1 MDRRRDSGLVQD
13 ADRERLTMAATAAGR
28 PKLLLVSLGGTI
40 TMTASAGPGIVPTLT
55 GADLVAAVPA
65 LADVAEIEAVSPFR
79 LPGPSLTLAHLR
91 QVARLLNA
99 RLAEDIAGAI
109 VVQGTDTIEETA
121 FVMDCL
127 VGGDKPVVVTGA
139 MRGAEA
145 PGADGPANLLAS
157 AIVASSPAARGLGTL
172 VVLNDTIHAARFVQK
187 SSTFLPSTFASLS
200 AGPLGSVIEGEACI
214 SMRVTRSTIV
224 AGGDE
229 GADEPV
235 ALLTAALGDDGRLL
249 AGLPGL
255 GYRGLVI
262 EAMGVGHVPAAVVPA
277 LANLTEVFPVV
288 LSSRVASGPVFAR
301 TYGFPGSETDLLA
314 RGLIPGGMLGGLKAR
329 LLLSLLLGVGLH
341 GKALRQAFH
350 GMATPSA

>member
-1 MDRRRDSGLVQD
+1 MSG
-13 ADRERLTMAATAAGR
+13 RAAGR
-28 PKLLLVSLGGTI
+28 PRLVLVSLGGTI

-65 LADVAEIEAVSPFR
+65 LAEVADIEAVSPFR

-91 QVARLLNA
+91 EVARLLNA
-99 RLAEDIAGAI
+99 RLAGDVAGAI

-121 FVMDCL
+121 FVLDLL

-139 MRGAEA
+139 MRGPEA

-157 AIVASSPAARGLGTL
+157 AIVAAAPAARGLGTL

-187 SSTFLPSTFASLS
+187 ASTFLPSTFASL
-200 AGPLGSVIEGEACI
+200 ATGPLGCVIEGRARVD
-214 SMRVTRSTIV
+214 MRVTRSAVI
-224 AGGDE
+224 AGG
-229 GADEPV
+229 ADGVDQPV
-235 ALLTAALGDDGRLL
+235 ALLTAALGDDGRML
-249 AGLPGL
+249 AGLPDL

-262 EAMGVGHVPAAVVPA
+262 EAMGVGHVPAAIVPA
-277 LANLTEVFPVV
+277 LARLAEIFPVV

-314 RGLIPGGMLGGLKAR
+314 RGLIPGGALGGLKSR
-329 LLLSLLLGVGLH
+329 LLLSLLLGVGLQ
-341 GKALRQAFH
+341 GPQLREAFLQNSV
-350 GMATPSA
+350 PN

>member
-1 MDRRRDSGLVQD
+1 MS
-13 ADRERLTMAATAAGR
+13 ERAAGR
-28 PKLLLVSLGGTI
+28 PRLVLVSLGGTI

-65 LADVAEIEAVSPFR
+65 LAEVADIEAVSPFR

-91 QVARLLNA
+91 EVARLLNA
-99 RLAEDIAGAI
+99 RLAGDVAGAI

-121 FVMDCL
+121 FVLDLL

-139 MRGAEA
+139 MRGPEA

-157 AIVASSPAARGLGTL
+157 AIVAAAPAARGLGTL

-187 SSTFLPSTFASLS
+187 ASTFLPSTFASL
-200 AGPLGSVIEGEACI
+200 ATGPLGCVIEGRARVD
-214 SMRVTRSTIV
+214 MRVTRSAVI
-224 AGGDE
+224 AGG
-229 GADEPV
+229 ADGVDQPV
-235 ALLTAALGDDGRLL
+235 ALLTAALGDDGRML
-249 AGLPGL
+249 AGLPDL

-262 EAMGVGHVPAAVVPA
+262 EAMGVGHVPAAIVPA
-277 LANLTEVFPVV
+277 LARLAEIFPVV

-314 RGLIPGGMLGGLKAR
+314 RGLIPGGALGGLKSR
-329 LLLSLLLGVGLH
+329 LLLSLLLGVGLQ
-341 GKALRQAFH
+341 GPQLREAFLQNSV
-350 GMATPSA
+350 PN

>member
-1 MDRRRDSGLVQD
+1 MV
-13 ADRERLTMAATAAGR
+13 AASPGR

-55 GADLVAAVPA
+55 GADLIAAVPA
-65 LADVAEIEAVSPFR
+65 LAEVADIEAISPFR

-91 QVARLLNA
+91 QVAQLLNE
-99 RLAEDIAGAI
+99 RLAGDIAGAI

-157 AIVASSPAARGLGTL
+157 AVVASSPVARSLGTV
-172 VVLNDTIHAARFVQK
+172 VVLNDTVHAARFVQK
-187 SSTFLPSTFASLS
+187 VSTFLPSTFASLS
-200 AGPLGSVIEGEACI
+200 TGPLGCVIEGEARI
-214 SMRVTRSTIV
+214 DMRVSRSAVI
-224 AGGDE
+224 AGGDV
-229 GADEPV
+229 GTDEPV
-235 ALLTAALGDDGRLL
+235 ALLTAALGDDGRMLS
-249 AGLPGL
+249 GLPGL

-262 EAMGVGHVPAAVVPA
+262 EAMGVGHVPAAIVPA
-277 LANLTEVFPVV
+277 LASLAEIFPVV

-301 TYGFPGSETDLLA
+301 TYGFPGAETDLLA

-329 LLLSLLLGVGLH
+329 LLLSLLLGTGLQ
-341 GKALRQAFH
+341 GKDLRQAFLR
-350 GMATPSA
+350 MAAPAP

>member
-1 MDRRRDSGLVQD
+1 MV
-13 ADRERLTMAATAAGR
+13 AASPGR

-55 GADLVAAVPA
+55 GADLIAAVPA
-65 LADVAEIEAVSPFR
+65 LAEVADIEAISPFR

-91 QVARLLNA
+91 QVAQLLNE
-99 RLAEDIAGAI
+99 RLAGDITGAI

-157 AIVASSPAARGLGTL
+157 AVVASSPVARSLGTV
-172 VVLNDTIHAARFVQK
+172 VVLNDTVHAARFVQK
-187 SSTFLPSTFASLS
+187 ASTFLPSTFASLS
-200 AGPLGSVIEGEACI
+200 AGPLGCVIEGEARI
-214 SMRVTRSTIV
+214 DMRVSRSAVI
-224 AGGDE
+224 AGGDV
-229 GADEPV
+229 GTDEPV
-235 ALLTAALGDDGRLL
+235 ALLTAALGDDGRMLS
-249 AGLPGL
+249 GLPGL

-262 EAMGVGHVPAAVVPA
+262 EAMGVGHVPAAIVPA
-277 LANLTEVFPVV
+277 LASLAEIFPVV

-301 TYGFPGSETDLLA
+301 TYGFPGAETDLLA

-329 LLLSLLLGVGLH
+329 LLLSLLLGTGLQ
-341 GKALRQAFH
+341 GKDLRQAFLR
-350 GMATPSA
+350 MAAPVP